1 MKTIVEIDQIL
12 STIKENDSFLI
23 TSHMDPDGDSIGS
36 QMGLYYALRDISEEI
51 VIVNQGAMPAKYSFL
66 DSENAFRSRPEEL
79 KFEPGVVFI
88 IECPSL
94 DRIGFVRDLIPESA
108 KTINIDHHPDNSH
121 YADINL
127 VDPESSAAGEI
138 IYFLLESGGYQI
150 TPQIAGQLYA
160 AIAADTGGFR
170 FESTTARGMKMAS
183 ELIERGADPKL
194 IADRLF
200 KSFSPETIRLMGRTL
215 ARLNL
220 EADGKIAYVTITLD
234 DLNESGADIENSEG
248 FVDYTL
254 AISGITMGLL
264 FKEISSAEVKVS
276 VRSQNGLDAAA
287 FAKMFNGGGHT
298 NAAGFKQ
305 QGRLDNIVNHVIS
318 RAKEFVNGV

>member
-1 MKTIVEIDQIL
+1 MKTIVEIDRIL
-12 STIKENDSFLI
+12 STIKENDRFLI

-36 QMGLYYALRDISEEI
+36 QLGLYHALRDAGKET
-51 VIVNQGAMPAKYSFL
+51 VIVNQGAMPGKYDFL
-66 DSENAFRSRPEEL
+66 DPEGVIHFRPEDIEF
-79 KFEPGVVFI
+79 KPRVIFI
-88 IECPSL
+88 IECSSL

-108 KTINIDHHPDNSH
+108 ITINIDHHPDNSH

-127 VDPESSAAGEI
+127 VNPESSAAGEI
-138 IYFLLESGGYQI
+138 IYFLLESGGYEI
-150 TPQIAGQLYA
+150 TPVIAGQLYA

-183 ELIERGADPKL
+183 ELIERGAGPKL

-215 ARLNL
+215 ASLNL
-220 EADGKIAYVTITLD
+220 EADGRIGYVTISLN
-234 DLNESGADIENSEG
+234 DLNESGADLKNSEG

-254 AISGITMGLL
+254 AISGIMMGLL
-264 FKEISSAEVKVS
+264 FREISSDEVKVS

-318 RAKEFVNGV
+318 RAKEFVDGA